1 MFPTVV
7 LIIVLHILHSNAQF
21 NEARRPIDL
30 WNPFGTSTTRKP
42 GMGTSENE
50 VVVRMSIGVVIG
62 RRHLI
67 ENVPWLIDHDPLEQL
82 RYTDTHFDPNPV
94 PPFNN
99 LTVYSFL
106 GLPYAEPPV
115 TTRRFKSPQ
124 LMNQLPG
131 DGPFLAFEYG
141 ASCSQ
146 EVEARPSL
154 FINDPYPFRASKT
167 SSRNYP
173 VIAFFHGGNFQ
184 TGSGNEWPGHV
195 LASRGIVVVTINYRL
210 GPFGFMSLGDTES
223 GNYGIQDQRCAL
235 TWLLVVIHSKLQLWV
250 MMLELLALEY
260 TCCHRTLKIEYNRY
274 LFLPTVDGRDL
285 PAHPLYLLNQVPVG
299 GANIYSSVP
308 YLTGLNLH
316 DGSEVIL
323 EDRTLGEFTN
333 FLEVDRAYLHSF
345 VIEYAFRHNYTMNR
359 EAIIE
364 AIEAYYTYWPDPS
377 DLVTDAYYTAPIDQS
392 AYLHSLT
399 GSRTFFYVN
408 TYNFSASRQNT
419 FDPAERVFPTWM
431 GTCHECDLYL
441 LFGFPFM
448 PRHLLPQHF
457 KNVTWYMVDRNASQL
472 FSTMFRQFIKYSDP
486 NLPRAGL
493 WPAYEPRAHWYLN
506 FTYTEF
512 TSLNSLGTISRD
524 YRYEEVAFWN
534 HYIPSLVN
542 YMTTTFPPSEVSTRR
557 ELVTFKIVVSCLVLA
572 LILLLVLCLSFGY
585 RLFDRKKYD
594 GTIDRRILVTRQS
607 DYPPTPQHVN
617 MQRISN
623 VVEGLLNRNSSRLCP
638 TSEVPPLLLVSL
650 KIAIKVHALPQHK
663 SIPLPEDITRIL
675 GLKNSQKW
683 IIKGIKKKKLHEIER
698 VNELV
703 ILLTEL
709 CKQQGMHI
717 DEIVDIGAGIGHL
730 SRILS
735 IHLAIPIQTIEGN
748 EQYVRKALNLD
759 VETQKA
765 AKHKGSALQ
774 VPNRRAAFINKHE
787 QIGNKTND
795 DDVLFVN
802 PYRAALEWLL
812 LGLYDDTKER
822 VIDPSARHQRMRS
835 VKHATQMDFWSYAK
849 LTTAD
854 RPKQQKLIERLET
867 NKLVRKKIEQ
877 MISESKYRV
886 LLFYALRQMV
896 APVIESLIL
905 VDRKTFLEEMENRVF
920 LIPLFDSF
928 LSPRNLALIAMKR
941 S

>member
-1 MFPTVV
+1 MFLILV
-7 LIIVLHILHSNAQF
+7 LTLVLNILHSNAQF
-21 NEARRPIDL
+21 NDARRPIDL

-42 GMGTSENE
+42 GMGASNDE

-62 RRHLI
+62 RKHLI

-82 RYTDTHFDPNPV
+82 RNTDTHFDPNPV

-131 DGPFLAFEYG
+131 DGPFLAHEYG

-154 FINDPYPFRASKT
+154 FINDPYPFRVSEDCLYLNIFTPDASKT

-195 LASRGIVVVTINYRL
+195 LASRGVVVVTINYRL

-235 TWLLVVIHSKLQLWV
+235 TWIQQHIAAFGGDPQQVTIVGHDAGAVSAGIHMLSPYSKNLFRSV
-250 MMLELLALEY
+250 AAMSGAEVSYHSTIGKPALAFNNTMKLGRY
-260 TCCHRTLKIEYNRY
+260 LGCTQAVAQHVWNCILTRSANDIIQAISKTNQPNIPIEYNRY

-285 PAHPLYLLNQVPVG
+285 PAHPLYILNQVPVG
-299 GANIYSSVP
+299 GANVYSPVP

-377 DLVTDAYYTAPIDQS
+377 DVWKIREKFIQLVTDAYYTAPIDQS

-399 GSRTFFYVN
+399 GSRTFLYVN

-486 NLPRAGL
+486 NLPREFL
-493 WPAYEPRAHWYLN
+493 WSAYEPRAHWYLN

-512 TSLNSLGTISRD
+512 TPLNSLGTISRD

-534 HYIPSLVN
+534 HYISSLVN

-557 ELVTFKIVVSCLVLA
+557 ELVTFKIVVSCLVLI

-617 MQRISN
+617 MQRIS
-623 VVEGLLNRNSSRLCP
+623 
-638 TSEVPPLLLVSL
+638 SL
-650 KIAIKVHALPQHK
+650 
-663 SIPLPEDITRIL
+663 
-675 GLKNSQKW
+675 
-683 IIKGIKKKKLHEIER
+683 
-698 VNELV
+698 
-703 ILLTEL
+703 
-709 CKQQGMHI
+709 
-717 DEIVDIGAGIGHL
+717 
-730 SRILS
+730 
-735 IHLAIPIQTIEGN
+735 
-748 EQYVRKALNLD
+748 
-759 VETQKA
+759 
-765 AKHKGSALQ
+765 
-774 VPNRRAAFINKHE
+774 
-787 QIGNKTND
+787 
-795 DDVLFVN
+795 
-802 PYRAALEWLL
+802 
-812 LGLYDDTKER
+812 
-822 VIDPSARHQRMRS
+822 
-835 VKHATQMDFWSYAK
+835 
-849 LTTAD
+849 
-854 RPKQQKLIERLET
+854 
-867 NKLVRKKIEQ
+867 
-877 MISESKYRV
+877 
-886 LLFYALRQMV
+886 
-896 APVIESLIL
+896 
-905 VDRKTFLEEMENRVF
+905 
-920 LIPLFDSF
+920 
-928 LSPRNLALIAMKR
+928 
-941 S
+941 